1 MEEKFKHVIETIKE
15 GVMIID
21 HQFKFIYAN
30 NAIHAIGLDHESII
44 GKTIF
49 EVFPNL
55 TKENS
60 TFCHVFEAKTPIIEK
75 QQTFITYRGERKT
88 TLSSTYPLIQNGSVT
103 GAFET
108 FQDIST
114 LQDISDQ
121 LRKLQV
127 EQHKHTDANHDSDN
141 MDILFS
147 DFIGESQMI
156 MKIKAEIPAIANSPS
171 PIFIYGETGTG
182 KEIYVNALHKAGKKQ
197 MPLITQNCAAIP
209 KDLLETYFFGTVE
222 GSFTGATDREG
233 LFELANG
240 GILFLDEL
248 NSLPIELQAKLLR
261 VIQEQKVRRVGGTK
275 ELPINVRIIAASN
288 VNPKEL
294 LLNTELREDLY
305 YRLSVINVE
314 LPPLR
319 ARRIDIPLLANHF
332 IDHYNRLFDKH
343 ILGLTED
350 AYEKFL
356 HYEWPGN
363 IRQLKNAVERL
374 MNVKDSGYIGADDIE
389 YYNVLEDLRIIDKA
403 YARLASYP
411 HGEKSFKEMMEET
424 EIDII
429 KKELLHSGGNISQAA
444 RNLDMP
450 QQSLSNKIKK
460 YQLGTYILEVKLLKN
475 G

>member
-127 EQHKHTDANHDSDN
+127 EQHKHTDANHDSGN
-141 MDILFS
+141 MDVLFS

-209 KDLLETYFFGTVE
+209 KDLLETYF
-222 GSFTGATDREG
+222 S
-233 LFELANG
+233 
-240 GILFLDEL
+240 
-248 NSLPIELQAKLLR
+248 
-261 VIQEQKVRRVGGTK
+261 EQ
-275 ELPINVRIIAASN
+275 
-288 VNPKEL
+288 
-294 LLNTELREDLY
+294 
-305 YRLSVINVE
+305 
-314 LPPLR
+314 
-319 ARRIDIPLLANHF
+319 
-332 IDHYNRLFDKH
+332 
-343 ILGLTED
+343 
-350 AYEKFL
+350 
-356 HYEWPGN
+356 
-363 IRQLKNAVERL
+363 
-374 MNVKDSGYIGADDIE
+374 
-389 YYNVLEDLRIIDKA
+389 
-403 YARLASYP
+403 
-411 HGEKSFKEMMEET
+411 
-424 EIDII
+424 
-429 KKELLHSGGNISQAA
+429 
-444 RNLDMP
+444 
-450 QQSLSNKIKK
+450 
-460 YQLGTYILEVKLLKN
+460 
-475 G
+475 